1 MKILFTIE
9 HHFSVGPDKHVYADG
24 PAKYSSWSNYLE
36 VFDEVVVLA
45 RVAERREISQ
55 QEARADGPSV
65 SFCALPDYTGP
76 WQYLKNLPELRAR
89 VREAILRADAYIL
102 RVPGAVGH
110 LAWREISRLGK
121 PCALEVV
128 GDPWDALGPGTWP
141 SIFRPVFRHVATHQL
156 KQMCRD
162 AVAVHYVTQE
172 ALQRRYPAGPS
183 AYAVGF
189 SDALMDSAFVLPEV
203 LGERYRRIE
212 HLAEGARNSKKTLRI
227 GFIGSLARMYKG
239 PDVLLRAALLCD
251 RRGLNFEVVMVGAGR
266 HTEEMQALAIRTGI
280 QDKARF
286 LGQLPSGKAIF
297 DFLDSVD
304 LFVMPS
310 RAEGLPRAL
319 LEAIARACPCIGS
332 AIGGI
337 PELLAPADLVP
348 AGDAAAL
355 AGKIMEVAG
364 NPQRMKEMARRNL
377 EKARE
382 FSPEH
387 LKDARRDFFRYVRL
401 HSQAGGKSS
410 QSGTQD
416 FVLRK

>member
-1 MKILFTIE
+1 
-9 HHFSVGPDKHVYADG
+9 
-24 PAKYSSWSNYLE
+24 
-36 VFDEVVVLA
+36 
-45 RVAERREISQ
+45 
-55 QEARADGPSV
+55 
-65 SFCALPDYTGP
+65 
-76 WQYLKNLPELRAR
+76 
-89 VREAILRADAYIL
+89 
-102 RVPGAVGH
+102 
-110 LAWREISRLGK
+110 
-121 PCALEVV
+121 
-128 GDPWDALGPGTWP
+128 
-141 SIFRPVFRHVATHQL
+141 
-156 KQMCRD
+156 
-162 AVAVHYVTQE
+162 
-172 ALQRRYPAGPS
+172 
-183 AYAVGF
+183 
-189 SDALMDSAFVLPEV
+189 
-203 LGERYRRIE
+203 
-212 HLAEGARNSKKTLRI
+212 
-227 GFIGSLARMYKG
+227 
-239 PDVLLRAALLCD
+239 VLLRAALLCD

-401 HSQAGGKSS
+401 HSEAGGKPS